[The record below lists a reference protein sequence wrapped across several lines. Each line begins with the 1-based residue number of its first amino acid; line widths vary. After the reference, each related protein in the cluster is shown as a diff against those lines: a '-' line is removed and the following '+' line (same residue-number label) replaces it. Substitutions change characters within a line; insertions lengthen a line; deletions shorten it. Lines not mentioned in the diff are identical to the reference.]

1 MFEGGLSAHHV
12 DDLGQGDL
20 QGDIER
26 LLRVLGGPQ
35 GAGVV
40 GEEVVEQLVG
50 EAALRSPTACGTT
63 AVGAPGP
70 PWMEPQWDPHHQE
83 PPHPCSG
90 SIRPSPRSRCLSRAA
105 PPRIAFLSYF
115 SLPLFLLFLSSP
127 AVSIN
132 PILSAAPAISAHPAV
147 STSPHRC
154 PPPNPAEGRVPTP
167 ERRRRFLSPQPHF
180 GAPQGR
186 GLALAARRCM
196 FDEWDCSG
204 IAFRWRHSIG
214 AGAGWGRGLG
224 AEPPHRGL
232 HSPL

>member
-115 SLPLFLLFLSSP
+115 SHSRYFCYSYHLLLFLSIPSFLLRPLFLLTPLFPLP
-127 AVSIN
+127 
-132 PILSAAPAISAHPAV
+132 PIVVLHPTQQRDA
-147 STSPHRC
+147 SR
-154 PPPNPAEGRVPTP
+154 
-167 ERRRRFLSPQPHF
+167 PQNGGGGF
-180 GAPQGR
+180 
-186 GLALAARRCM
+186 
-196 FDEWDCSG
+196 
-204 IAFRWRHSIG
+204 
-214 AGAGWGRGLG
+214 
-224 AEPPHRGL
+224 
-232 HSPL
+232 